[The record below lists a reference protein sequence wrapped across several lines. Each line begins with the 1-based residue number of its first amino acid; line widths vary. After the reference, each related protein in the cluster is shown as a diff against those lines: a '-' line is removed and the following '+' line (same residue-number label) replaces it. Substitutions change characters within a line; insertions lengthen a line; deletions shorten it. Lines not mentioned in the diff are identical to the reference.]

1 MTLLGRDRELALLDA
16 RLAAV
21 RAGRPFA
28 LVVRGE
34 PGIGKT
40 ALLIEVVRRAAGFT
54 VLGTR
59 GIEAAA
65 PLPFRALR
73 TLVAPLLDLRAT
85 LPPAQA
91 LALGTALD
99 LEPPTPHDR
108 FAVPAA
114 LLGLLQAAAQRGPV
128 LVVADDAQWLDGAS
142 RDALRFVAR
151 RLPDAPIGIIAA
163 GRAASTPADGFDV
176 RGLDVLDVPPLD
188 RGPARALLQRA
199 APDVPAGVA
208 EELLDAADGNP
219 LALLETP
226 RLLSPEERAG
236 RTPLIEPPRPGEE
249 LEAAFAREV
258 GTLPD
263 ATRRALTVAAAMESG
278 PVRLLLDALGRV
290 GLDEGTLAPAE
301 RAGTLTL
308 GDGELAFRHPLI
320 RAAAYHA
327 ASEEERRAAHEALA
341 EVVGDARLRAWY
353 LAAAAHREDAAVAAE
368 LESAAREARARGGPV
383 EAGAAFARAAELCT
397 EAAERGRLRLEA
409 AQDLAVAG
417 RLDRAAALLDDAERE
432 AGPEHRL
439 AVLRLRGNLDVRRGN
454 PTAAHDGLIAEAE
467 RQLAAGEPRLACDL
481 ALEAIVAGTMI
492 ADGPA
497 QRRTVDLAV
506 RAGRLVG
513 GGHELLSD
521 SVAAEF
527 LVVEGR
533 AAEAHARKAA
543 LDERLALMDPI
554 VGQELLG
561 LVVQGWVWLGDLDRA
576 ERVVD
581 RLLAAYEEAGA
592 LGRAPYPLNVRAQI
606 AFRRGRWEQALADAA
621 DSVRLARDTSQDTI
635 LAFNLT
641 TLGRLEAALGR
652 DTEAHAHLDE
662 AAAIIEREGAL
673 GHAAHAEAALGFT
686 EVSAGRPEWA
696 IAALERAAQLER
708 RGGMHNPAV
717 LMSAGDLVEALVATG
732 RREDALALIEDL
744 EGRGDADGL
753 PWAHIAALRG
763 RVLLDD
769 GDGVDALAAR
779 VLGWHDRLDAP
790 FERARTDLVIGER
803 LRRARRRSA
812 AREPLGRALAAFTL
826 LGAEPWA
833 NRARRELEASGGR
846 DDEAGP
852 SRLDALGEDE
862 RRIAL
867 LVSRG
872 MTNREVGE
880 ALFLSPKTIERRLG
894 AIYRKVGVRSR
905 TELARLVTGPVS

>member
-28 LVVRGE
+28 LVRPRGAGHRQDGAAHRGR
-34 PGIGKT
+34 PPRRRLHGPRDPRHRGRG
-40 ALLIEVVRRAAGFT
+40 AAAVSRAARARRAAA
-54 VLGTR
+54 R
-59 GIEAAA
+59 SPAH
-65 PLPFRALR
+65 
-73 TLVAPLLDLRAT
+73 T

-163 GRAASTPADGFDV
+163 GRAASTPADGLRRARPRRARRAAAGPWARPRAAAARRARRARRRR
-176 RGLDVLDVPPLD
+176 RGAAR
-188 RGPARALLQRA
+188 RGGRQPARAARDPAPAEPRGARRPHAAHRA
-199 APDVPAGVA
+199 AGA
-208 EELLDAADGNP
+208 
-219 LALLETP
+219 
-226 RLLSPEERAG
+226 RAS
-236 RTPLIEPPRPGEE
+236 E

-278 PVRLLLDALGRV
+278 PVRLLLDALAAV
-290 GLDEGTLAPAE
+290 GLDEATLAPAE
-301 RAGTLTL
+301 R
-308 GDGELAFRHPLI
+308 DRH
-320 RAAAYHA
+320 AHA
-327 ASEEERRAAHEALA
+327 RRRRARLPPS
-341 EVVGDARLRAWY
+341 ARPRGRLPRGE
-353 LAAAAHREDAAVAAE
+353 RGR
-368 LESAAREARARGGPV
+368 SAAPPTRRWPRSSATSACAPGTSPPPPIARTPPSRPSSRPPRARRGR
-383 EAGAAFARAAELCT
+383 GADPSRRAPPSRAPPSS
-397 EAAERGRLRLEA
+397 APRRRERGRLRLEA

-439 AVLRLRGNLDVRRGN
+439 AILRLRGNLDVRRGN
-454 PTAAHDGLIAEAE
+454 PTAAHDRLIAEAE

-513 GGHELLSD
+513 GGHELLAD

-533 AAEAHARKAA
+533 AAEAHARKEA

-561 LVVQGWVWLGDLDRA
+561 LVAQGWVWLGDLDRA

-621 DSVRLARDTSQDTI
+621 DSV
-635 LAFNLT
+635 
-641 TLGRLEAALGR
+641 
-652 DTEAHAHLDE
+652 
-662 AAAIIEREGAL
+662 
-673 GHAAHAEAALGFT
+673 
-686 EVSAGRPEWA
+686 
-696 IAALERAAQLER
+696 
-708 RGGMHNPAV
+708 
-717 LMSAGDLVEALVATG
+717 
-732 RREDALALIEDL
+732 
-744 EGRGDADGL
+744 
-753 PWAHIAALRG
+753 
-763 RVLLDD
+763 
-769 GDGVDALAAR
+769 AAR
-779 VLGWHDRLDAP
+779 ARHRRRTRSSPSTSRRWAAWRPRSDATPRLTRTSTRPPRSSSA
-790 FERARTDLVIGER
+790 RARSATPR
-803 LRRARRRSA
+803 TPRRRSA
-812 AREPLGRALAAFTL
+812 SPRSARAGR
-826 LGAEPWA
+826 
-833 NRARRELEASGGR
+833 SG
-846 DDEAGP
+846 
-852 SRLDALGEDE
+852 
-862 RRIAL
+862 
-867 LVSRG
+867 
-872 MTNREVGE
+872 
-880 ALFLSPKTIERRLG
+880 
-894 AIYRKVGVRSR
+894 RSR
-905 TELARLVTGPVS
+905 RSSGPRSSSGAAACTTRPC